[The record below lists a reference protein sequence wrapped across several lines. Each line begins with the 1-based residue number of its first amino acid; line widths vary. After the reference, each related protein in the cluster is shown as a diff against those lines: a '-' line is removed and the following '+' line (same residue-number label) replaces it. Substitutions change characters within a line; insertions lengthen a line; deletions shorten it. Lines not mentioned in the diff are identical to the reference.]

1 MKKVLKG
8 TEPEL
13 LRSYRERNMANTWDQ
28 FKRSDA
34 RKDAVSGQLKH
45 DQAGLCAYCEIK
57 LLPKTHEEEAD
68 FRVEH
73 FHPKSDTTTAYNWH
87 LDWQNLFGC
96 CHGGSQKNI
105 VDEAARFG
113 HGDHSCD
120 VPKGK
125 KVLDGIILNP
135 LHLPAFP
142 PLFVTERSTG
152 CLKVHGQNCQSA
164 TVSEQQA
171 AATIAELRLD
181 SARLNRFRK
190 TILDELNLQMKQLTS
205 AGLSVED
212 ALTQLATIFLRKDTQ
227 QHWPAFF
234 TTIRSYLGPVAERH
248 LHHIN
253 YSG

>member
-1 MKKVLKG
+1 MKKVRKG
-8 TEPEL
+8 AEPHL
-13 LRSYRERNMANTWDQ
+13 LQTYRQHHSLNTWEQ
-28 FKRSDA
+28 YKRDDA
-34 RKDAVSGQLKH
+34 RKEAVSDTLKH
-45 DQAGLCAYCEIK
+45 DQAGICAYCEIK
-57 LLPKTHEEEAD
+57 LLPTDQSGEAD

-73 FHPKSDTTTAYNWH
+73 FHPKSDHTTAHNWH
-87 LDWQNLFGC
+87 LDWQNLLGC
-96 CHGGSQKNI
+96 CHGGSQRNV
-105 VDEAARFG
+105 VDGANRFTKS
-113 HGDHSCD
+113 DYSCD

>member
-8 TEPEL
+8 AEPEML
-13 LRSYRERNMANTWDQ
+13 QVYRQSQVVGTWDQ
-28 FKRSDA
+28 YKGDYA
-34 RKDAVSGQLKH
+34 RKVAVTDRLKY
-45 DQAGLCAYCEIK
+45 DQAGICAYCEIK
-57 LLPKTHEEEAD
+57 LLPKDQTGEAD

-73 FHPKSDTTTAYNWH
+73 FHPKSDSTPAYNWH
-87 LDWQNLFGC
+87 LDWQNLLGC
-96 CHGGSQKNI
+96 CHGGSQKNV
-105 VDEAARFG
+105 VDGAIRFTK
-113 HGDHSCD
+113 GDYSCD

-142 PLFVTERSTG
+142 LLFITERSTG
-152 CLKVHGQNCQSA
+152 CLKVHVQNCQSA

-171 AATIAELRLD
+171 AATISELRLD

-190 TILDELNLQMKQLTS
+190 TILDELNHQMQQLTS

-212 ALTQLATIFLRKDTQ
+212 ALNKLASIFLSKDTQ

-234 TTIRSYLGPVAERH
+234 TTIRSYLGTGAETH
-248 LHHIN
+248 LHNTN